1 MSYECD
7 DAFIAAH
14 HQPALLID
22 LAASHDINH
31 HRLLR
36 GSGIFLEDILTGQR
50 LISPLQFQQLVSNAR
65 QLFSSQDISFLFG
78 QRCMLSPF
86 NDAAQSMLYAGTLGE
101 ALQRYQEFSAIV
113 SPLLSPRLMTGSQS
127 IHIYWLDENNPQN
140 RFLVEAAM
148 SGINHL
154 SRYLFD
160 SKLPWKYEF
169 NHAEPAYIEQYWAH
183 LGTNLQFERAMNM
196 MSLPISFLDTPLK
209 KSSSTIGQAAYH
221 KARADIVQRQLTHS
235 FLDQLYQYL
244 MQNIRYALNLET
256 CAEHFAMSPASLKR
270 KLQKHGTHFQA
281 QVDQA
286 RLHTAIMLYRVQGYK
301 TEQVAQYLNIN
312 DSTNFRR
319 AFKRWSGLSIQS
331 AY

>member
-7 DAFIAAH
+7 DVFIAAH

-22 LAASHDINH
+22 LAASHGIHH

-50 LISPLQFQQLVSNAR
+50 LISPQQFQQLIHNAR

-78 QRCMLSPF
+78 QRCVLSPF
-86 NDAAQSMLYAGTLGE
+86 NDAAQSMLHASTLHQ
-101 ALQRYQEFSAIV
+101 ALQRYQEFAAIV
-113 SPLLSPRLMTGSQS
+113 SPLLSPRMLIST
-127 IHIYWLDENNPQN
+127 HNLHLYWLDENDPQK
-140 RFLVEAAM
+140 RFLLEAAM
-148 SGINHL
+148 SSINHL
-154 SRYLFD
+154 SRYLFG

-169 NHAEPAYIEQYWAH
+169 NHAQPAYIEQYWAH
-183 LGTNLQFERAMNM
+183 LGTNLQFERAINM
-196 MSLPISFLDTPLK
+196 MSLPISFLDAPLQQ
-209 KSSSTIGQAAYH
+209 SSVTMGMAAYH
-221 KARADIVQRQLTHS
+221 KARADMLQRGLSHS
-235 FLDQLYQYL
+235 FLEQLYQYL
-244 MQNIRYALNLET
+244 MDHIRDSLNLDS
-256 CAEHFAMSPASLKR
+256 CADYFAMSPASLKR
-270 KLQKHGTHFQA
+270 KLQKHDTHFQA
-281 QVDQA
+281 QLDQA
-286 RLHTAIMLYRVQGYK
+286 RLHTAIILYRVHGYK

>member
-1 MSYECD
+1 MSYDYD

-22 LAASHDINH
+22 LAASHDIHH

-50 LISPLQFQQLVSNAR
+50 LISPQQFHHLVDNAR

-86 NDAAQSMLYAGTLGE
+86 SDAAQSVLHAGSLYE
-101 ALQRYQEFSAIV
+101 ALQRYQEFSAFV
-113 SPLLSPRLMTGSQS
+113 SPLLSPRLLIGTDSL
-127 IHIYWLDENNPQN
+127 HIYWLDENDPQK
-140 RFLVEAAM
+140 RFLLEAAM

-169 NHAEPAYIEQYWAH
+169 NHAQPEYIEQYWAH
-183 LGTNLQFERAMNM
+183 LGTNLQFERAVNM
-196 MSLPISFLDTPLK
+196 MSLPISFLDAPLN
-209 KSSSTIGQAAYH
+209 KSSSTIGQAAYY
-221 KARADIVQRQLTHS
+221 KARADILQRQLTQS
-235 FLDQLYQYL
+235 FLDQLYSYL
-244 MQNIRYALNLET
+244 MQNIRFVLNLDT
-256 CAEHFAMSPASLKR
+256 CAEYFATSPASLKR
-270 KLQKHGTHFQA
+270 RLQKHGTHFQA
-281 QVDQA
+281 QLDQA
-286 RLHTAIMLYRVQGYK
+286 RLHTAIMLYRVHGYK